1 MIHDLKTT
9 FCVLAFL
16 FTPLVVEAQVG
27 GSLVEFPPSDI
38 SLEISETADGKPV
51 ISMDSIELI
60 TGEYYRLNVTSSGET
75 DWRLEMPDLLQNSH
89 LRVVTVNDG
98 IEVHL
103 QSLVFRAIEFDE
115 PGKISLSFP
124 PT

>member
-27 GSLVEFPPSDI
+27 GSLVEFTPLDI

-60 TGEYYRLNVTSSGET
+60 TGGYYRLNVTSSGET

-115 PGKISLSFP
+115 PGKISLSFT

>member
-115 PGKISLSFP
+115 PGKISLSFT

>member
-16 FTPLVVEAQVG
+16 FTPLVVGAQVG
-27 GSLVEFPPSDI
+27 GSLVEFPPLDI

-115 PGKISLSFP
+115 PGKISLSFT

>member
-27 GSLVEFPPSDI
+27 GSLVEFPPLDI

-115 PGKISLSFP
+115 PGKISLSFT

>member
-27 GSLVEFPPSDI
+27 GSLVEFPPLDI

-115 PGKISLSFP
+115 PGKISLSFTP
-124 PT
+124 P

>member
-27 GSLVEFPPSDI
+27 GSLVEFPPLDI

-89 LRVVTVNDG
+89 LQVVTVNDG

-115 PGKISLSFP
+115 PGKISLSFT

>member
-27 GSLVEFPPSDI
+27 GSLVEFPPLDI
-38 SLEISETADGKPV
+38 SLEIPETADGKPV

-115 PGKISLSFP
+115 PGKISLSFT

>member
-27 GSLVEFPPSDI
+27 GSLVEFPPLDI
-38 SLEISETADGKPV
+38 SLEISETADGKPI

-115 PGKISLSFP
+115 PGKISLSFT

>member
-27 GSLVEFPPSDI
+27 GSLVEFPPLDI
-38 SLEISETADGKPV
+38 SLEIPETADGKPV

-60 TGEYYRLNVTSSGET
+60 TGGYYRLNVTSSGET

-115 PGKISLSFP
+115 PGKISLSFT

>member
-27 GSLVEFPPSDI
+27 GSLVEFPPLDI
-38 SLEISETADGKPV
+38 SLEIPETADGKPV
-51 ISMDSIELI
+51 VSMDSIELI

-115 PGKISLSFP
+115 PGKISLSFT

>member
-27 GSLVEFPPSDI
+27 GSLVEFPPLDI

-98 IEVHL
+98 IGVHL

-115 PGKISLSFP
+115 PGKISLSFT

>member
-27 GSLVEFPPSDI
+27 GSLVEFTPLDI

-60 TGEYYRLNVTSSGET
+60 TGGYYRLNVTSSGET
-75 DWRLEMPDLLQNSH
+75 DWRLEMPDLLKTPICEWS
-89 LRVVTVNDG
+89 
-98 IEVHL
+98 
-103 QSLVFRAIEFDE
+103 
-115 PGKISLSFP
+115 P
-124 PT
+124 

>member
-27 GSLVEFPPSDI
+27 GSLVEFTPLDI

-115 PGKISLSFP
+115 PGKISLSFT